1 MLLVGPNQING
12 NIYSSG
18 WSHLHETSENKVKL
32 VPIENPDIISGTI
45 ECQGITYPI
54 IYNEIEYNELS
65 GSNIDYRLVYI
76 PKEGYTTNILL
87 YINSNIFTRLDDN
100 TIFFTKS
107 IRNDSSDDIFQTKV
121 KLQLTDEAIK
131 QIENK
136 LGIKL

>member
-1 MLLVGPNQING
+1 MNG

-18 WSHLHETSENKVKL
+18 WSHLHETSENKVQF

-54 IYNEIEYNELS
+54 IYNEIEYNQLG

-76 PKEGYTTNILL
+76 PKEGYVTNILL
-87 YINSNIFTRLDDN
+87 YINPNIFTRLDDN

-136 LGIKL
+136 LGIKI